1 MAFYLKMSPNTN
13 STTRY
18 LNFTYILILVNF
30 LRTGNETKS
39 AKTMY
44 N

>member
-1 MAFYLKMSPNTN
+1 MAFYLKMSANTN

-18 LNFTYILILVNF
+18 LNFTYILILANF
-30 LRTGNETKS
+30 LRTGNETKN
-39 AKTMY
+39 AKTIY